1 MALERQYLHDPRCD
15 VTAMDAETC
24 LKAKLPP
31 PERRGVIL
39 VDPPYELKTEAEKT
53 VHMLEQG
60 VRRFAQG
67 VFVVWYPMKADQT
80 AETVLTGARE
90 IDLPGTLKVQMRVR
104 EAFKGGG
111 LAGSGLVILNAP
123 WKLDAELRQLVPAL
137 AQRLGIGSWGQAEV
151 SWLNTPT

>member
-1 MALERQYLHDPRCD
+1 
-15 VTAMDAETC
+15 
-24 LKAKLPP
+24 
-31 PERRGVIL
+31 
-39 VDPPYELKTEAEKT
+39 
-53 VHMLEQG
+53 
-60 VRRFAQG
+60 
-67 VFVVWYPMKADQT
+67 
-80 AETVLTGARE
+80 
-90 IDLPGTLKVQMRVR
+90 MRVR